1 MTNRQ
6 AALAAYGHAR
16 QTLSPLRIIVELYDA
31 ALTAV
36 AHARHAKGSGDSEK
50 EFRSLTK
57 AAQILQGLDGCLKK
71 TDRRAKPM
79 ADTLHSF
86 YRQTLIQLHAAK
98 RMRGKGGIAQYTSVH
113 RQILTMRE
121 AWADLAAM
129 PSLTIKPR
137 QDLPGARQTLPGLA
151 QNVPAGQRLDPP

>member
-31 ALTAV
+31 ALTSV
-36 AHARHAKGSGDSEK
+36 AHARHAKRCGDAEK
-50 EFRSLTK
+50 EFRSLAK
-57 AAQILQGLDGCLKK
+57 AAQILQCLDGCLKK

-79 ADTLHSF
+79 ADMLHSF

-98 RMRGKGGIAQYTSVH
+98 RMRGRGGVDRYSSVH

-121 AWADLAAM
+121 VWAELADM
-129 PSLTIKPR
+129 PALSVQPR
-137 QDLPGARQTLPGLA
+137 QDLPGARQTLPGPA
-151 QNVPAGQRLDPP
+151 QNVPAGQRLDIT